1 MVENP
6 LADAEDTGSIPD
18 PGRSHMSWSDWACV
32 PQLLSLYSRAQE
44 LQLWKPMPPRAR
56 GQEQE
61 KPLQWTACALQLES
75 SQHLPQLEKSPH
87 SNEPSTTQNKE
98 IIKKKKPNHLI

>member
-6 LADAEDTGSIPD
+6 PANAEDTGSIPD

-44 LQLWKPMPPRAR
+44 LQLWKPTPPGAG
-56 GQEQE
+56 GQQQE
-61 KPLQWTACALQLES
+61 KPLQWTAYALQLER

-87 SNEPSTTQNKE
+87 SNEPSTTQNK
-98 IIKKKKPNHLI
+98 